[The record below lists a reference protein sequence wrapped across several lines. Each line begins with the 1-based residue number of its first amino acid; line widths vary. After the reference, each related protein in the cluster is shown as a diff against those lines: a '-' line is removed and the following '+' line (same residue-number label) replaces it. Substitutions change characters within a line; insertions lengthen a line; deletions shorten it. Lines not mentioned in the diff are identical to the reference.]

1 MNLVQKTGKRLEFV
15 TNYNITFAPI
25 FSAVVA
31 AVVLATVVAILYWF
45 SLEK

>member
-1 MNLVQKTGKRLEFV
+1 MNVKPDLK
-15 TNYNITFAPI
+15 NYNITLAPI

-45 SLEK
+45 L